1 MRWHTCQSLIL
12 GQSLH
17 SEVLDP
23 LYNLLSIA
31 LELPEDY
38 IRNLHKYEV
47 KSEVSDGLSAMES
60 TTDE

>member
-1 MRWHTCQSLIL
+1 MT
-12 GQSLH
+12 QSLH

-23 LYNLLSIA
+23 LFDLLSIA

-47 KSEVSDGLSAMES
+47 KSEVSGELYPSLFQQLKGNS
-60 TTDE
+60 RTICVT